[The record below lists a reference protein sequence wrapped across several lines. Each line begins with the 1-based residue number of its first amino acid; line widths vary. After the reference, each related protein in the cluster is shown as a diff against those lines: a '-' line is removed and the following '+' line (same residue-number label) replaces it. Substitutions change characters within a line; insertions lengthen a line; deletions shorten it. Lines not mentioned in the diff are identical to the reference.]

1 MMNQVVDRYACNTPL
16 ELLIITSFMISQRS
30 PIISTPIFKLV
41 RFANSVMIET
51 VSVVT
56 GPYANVKQRSLS

>member
-1 MMNQVVDRYACNTPL
+1 MLVILLLSGYNNTL
-16 ELLIITSFMISQRS
+16 YKNKRS

-41 RFANSVMIET
+41 SFANSVMIET